1 MRKVNLEGPAKKLS
15 AYIGVNDLYD
25 GRPLYTALVEAARTA
40 GCAGATVLRGVD
52 GFGATSRIHAA
63 HNLRMSSDLP
73 VVVQVVDADHR
84 IAALAEVFKAM
95 VGDGLVT
102 LEDIFVVQYRGGA
115 TGGPGDETSIV

>member
-1 MRKVNLEGPAKKLS
+1 MKTLEGKAKKLS
-15 AYIGVNDLYD
+15 AYIGENDQYD

-73 VVVQVVDADHR
+73 VVVQVIDADSR
-84 IAALAEVFKAM
+84 IIALSEMFRAM
-95 VGDGLVT
+95 VGDGLIT
-102 LEDIFVVQYRGGA
+102 LEDIFVVQYRGGV
-115 TGGPGDETSIV
+115 TGGPAEKTSKA